1 MQSGYRQ
8 QPSSYHSR
16 PPGPPQGNSL
26 LKIRTNCFKVTQIP
40 AATYTLYDA
49 FSPDIPKSAW
59 KKRAELV
66 RHLQKVVRPDVFTPQ
81 FLYDGAAIG
90 FAHPTLCGELG
101 IVRMFR
107 VRLRDNAE
115 PKPDDKGAVEIKFKQ
130 SSAEPI
136 SPTETNAVILQ
147 GQDSPRRSSILNF
160 LQLVLRHASN
170 NDHPN
175 NGKAYF
181 PPPPP
186 PPPENPENP
195 ENRNKKK
202 IKYLQS
208 IDNTFL
214 ELRRGVFQPS
224 MGQMIVVVDTV
235 VAAFYQRGRMLDA
248 MMAFF
253 NLRRGNLRALYEL
266 STLQLDNAGKFF
278 RSVFIREEK
287 GGVSGG
293 RRTIKGFDRDGAHYQ
308 FTNSDGQEVTIEQH
322 YQQVHNITLVHP
334 KLPGVIVRT
343 GDRKEILPMELCIIE
358 PNQLFKKAL
367 PEVATRE
374 MVRFSTLRPDE
385 KMVEIQRVSAYY
397 QASESLVSAGMQVS
411 RQPMDV
417 DATQMQPPL
426 IEFRGPPVR
435 IREGKWNVVKQKL
448 RKTTEGCHWG
458 VINLAPTK
466 LRSQAIEQHCMA
478 FQKCAID
485 LGVALGIPI
494 HMQQV
499 DPQSDLI
506 EALNKFMFVVKQK
519 IGSEEG
525 YQEMLGKRKFFILCF
540 LEEEASRPRATLKHW
555 GDIQT
560 GVATQCVR
568 LNKLPD
574 LRNPGSASQYWNN
587 VVLKVN
593 PRLGGEN
600 SSVSQSSAFDKT
612 FRNSGLRLPMIVG
625 ADVGHP
631 SPGVRKPSVAS
642 LVYNIDPSALTYNA
656 LTALQ
661 DPRQEVIA
669 DLRGMMRT
677 AIVDLQM
684 RNQAAVTHIIFYRDG
699 VSEGEYDQVKS
710 IEIADIKNAIND
722 VWNTS
727 PNIQQGGFP
736 KPKLTF
742 IVVGKRHHTLLFPS
756 NPAGGDRTGNCPA
769 GVVVNTGIT
778 QPMPDIR
785 DFYLLSHSAII
796 GTSRS
801 SHYVVLLNEVF
812 PGNTRILEELSYA
825 LCHVYAKATRSVS
838 IPAPVYYAD
847 VSETL
852 QSFLF
857 SLTMV
862 PDSLF
867 AAGNLSTSRLELKTV
882 CEQMTQERQLSGQTV
897 PFDLD
902 AWKAVFKRRNSRLDG
917 SLSMYFL

>member
-1 MQSGYRQ
+1 
-8 QPSSYHSR
+8 
-16 PPGPPQGNSL
+16 
-26 LKIRTNCFKVTQIP
+26 
-40 AATYTLYDA
+40 
-49 FSPDIPKSAW
+49 
-59 KKRAELV
+59 
-66 RHLQKVVRPDVFTPQ
+66 
-81 FLYDGAAIG
+81 
-90 FAHPTLCGELG
+90 
-101 IVRMFR
+101 
-107 VRLRDNAE
+107 
-115 PKPDDKGAVEIKFKQ
+115 
-130 SSAEPI
+130 
-136 SPTETNAVILQ
+136 
-147 GQDSPRRSSILNF
+147 
-160 LQLVLRHASN
+160 
-170 NDHPN
+170 
-175 NGKAYF
+175 
-181 PPPPP
+181 
-186 PPPENPENP
+186 
-195 ENRNKKK
+195 
-202 IKYLQS
+202 
-208 IDNTFL
+208 
-214 ELRRGVFQPS
+214 

-374 MVRFSTLRPDE
+374 MVRFSTLRPEE
-385 KMVEIQRVSAYY
+385 KMVEIQRVSGYY

-426 IEFRGPPVR
+426 IEFRGPPTFTKR
-435 IREGKWNVVKQKL
+435 IREGKWNVVGKKL

-506 EALNKFMFVVKQK
+506 EVLNKFMFVVKQK

-560 GVATQCVR
+560 
-568 LNKLPD
+568 
-574 LRNPGSASQYWNN
+574 
-587 VVLKVN
+587 
-593 PRLGGEN
+593 GGEN

-742 IVVGKRHHTLLFPS
+742 IVVGKS
-756 NPAGGDRTGNCPA
+756 GGDRTGNCPA

-778 QPMPDIR
+778 QPTPDIR

-838 IPAPVYYAD
+838 IPAPVYCAII
-847 VSETL
+847 
-852 QSFLF
+852 
-857 SLTMV
+857 
-862 PDSLF
+862 
-867 AAGNLSTSRLELKTV
+867 ST
-882 CEQMTQERQLSGQTV
+882 
-897 PFDLD
+897 
-902 AWKAVFKRRNSRLDG
+902 WN
-917 SLSMYFL
+917 

>member
-1 MQSGYRQ
+1 M
-8 QPSSYHSR
+8 
-16 PPGPPQGNSL
+16 
-26 LKIRTNCFKVTQIP
+26 
-40 AATYTLYDA
+40 
-49 FSPDIPKSAW
+49 
-59 KKRAELV
+59 
-66 RHLQKVVRPDVFTPQ
+66 
-81 FLYDGAAIG
+81 GAAIG

-107 VRLRDNAE
+107 VRLADNAE
-115 PKPDDKGAVEIKFKQ
+115 PKPDDKGVVEIKFKQ

-136 SPTETNAVILQ
+136 SPISYSGMLATTTIPTT
-147 GQDSPRRSSILNF
+147 GRHIF
-160 LQLVLRHASN
+160 LHQ
-170 NDHPN
+170 P
-175 NGKAYF
+175 
-181 PPPPP
+181 
-186 PPPENPENP
+186 PENP

-202 IKYLQS
+202 IRYLQS

-214 ELRRGVFQPS
+214 SFEEE
-224 MGQMIVVVDTV
+224 
-235 VAAFYQRGRMLDA
+235 
-248 MMAFF
+248 FF
-253 NLRRGNLRALYEL
+253 
-266 STLQLDNAGKFF
+266 T
-278 RSVFIREEK
+278 
-287 GGVSGG
+287 
-293 RRTIKGFDRDGAHYQ
+293 
-308 FTNSDGQEVTIEQH
+308 DGQGGTIEQH
-322 YQQVHNITLVHP
+322 YRQVHNIILVHP

-374 MVRFSTLRPDE
+374 MSG
-385 KMVEIQRVSAYY
+385 YY

-426 IEFRGPPVR
+426 IEFRGPPTR
-435 IREGKWNVVKQKL
+435 IREGKWNVVGKKL

-506 EALNKFMFVVKQK
+506 EVLNKFMFVVKQK
-519 IGSEEG
+519 IG
-525 YQEMLGKRKFFILCF
+525 R
-540 LEEEASRPRATLKHW
+540 
-555 GDIQT
+555 
-560 GVATQCVR
+560 VATQCVR

-642 LVYNIDPSALTYNA
+642 LVYNIDPLHSL
-656 LTALQ
+656 
-661 DPRQEVIA
+661 
-669 DLRGMMRT
+669 
-677 AIVDLQM
+677 DLQM

-742 IVVGKRHHTLLFPS
+742 IVAPYTSVPS
-756 NPAGGDRTGNCPA
+756 NPAGGDR
-769 GVVVNTGIT
+769 
-778 QPMPDIR
+778 
-785 DFYLLSHSAII
+785 L
-796 GTSRS
+796 GT
-801 SHYVVLLNEVF
+801 
-812 PGNTRILEELSYA
+812 A
-825 LCHVYAKATRSVS
+825 
-838 IPAPVYYAD
+838 
-847 VSETL
+847 
-852 QSFLF
+852 
-857 SLTMV
+857 
-862 PDSLF
+862 
-867 AAGNLSTSRLELKTV
+867 RL
-882 CEQMTQERQLSGQTV
+882 
-897 PFDLD
+897 
-902 AWKAVFKRRNSRLDG
+902 AWS
-917 SLSMYFL
+917 